1 VTGRRRLLLTLHVSS
16 AGATIGAIVLTLAL
30 LLGAGV
36 GTAVPVLGTLCV
48 YGVLVPLLVAGLLTG
63 LVSALTS
70 PWGLFR
76 HGWVVKKLCL
86 TLLAVVVGSAVVGP
100 AMAGPHVSGRAD
112 WPLFAGLAVLLA
124 LLLLTTTLSVFK
136 PKGRRVPT

>member
-16 AGATIGAIVLTLAL
+16 SASNLGATVLTLAL
-30 LLGAGV
+30 LVGAGV
-36 GTAVPVLGTLCV
+36 GAAPTSLGTLCV

-63 LVSALTS
+63 VVSALTS

-76 HGWVVKKLCL
+76 HGWVVKKLLL
-86 TLLAVVVGSAVVGP
+86 TLAAIAVGLAVVGP
-100 AMAGPHVSGRAD
+100 STS
-112 WPLFAGLAVLLA
+112 WPRFAGLAVVLA

-136 PKGRRVPT
+136 PRNKRVPA